1 LVDLSSFASFLN
13 AISSIAVILG
23 AIFIVF
29 QLRQNARLIEATIRE
44 TRANASIALL
54 EKITDESFARR
65 RKSMRDAVK
74 KYSTLNWVG
83 FDDTL
88 EDYEARNF
96 AYTYE
101 LIGQL
106 ARENVVDLDMVRNA
120 LQYLVVFDW
129 DAFAPL
135 SKHLMER
142 YKVKVN
148 AWGNFQWL
156 AEETRKHLKRK
167 EALAKAEFQ
176 ATTPKPTTPRQP
188 SPRP

>member
-1 LVDLSSFASFLN
+1 
-13 AISSIAVILG
+13 
-23 AIFIVF
+23 
-29 QLRQNARLIEATIRE
+29 
-44 TRANASIALL
+44 
-54 EKITDESFARR
+54 
-65 RKSMRDAVK
+65 MRDTVK
-74 KYSTLNWVG
+74 KYAALDWVG

-88 EDYEARNF
+88 EDYDARNF

-106 ARENVVDLDMVRNA
+106 ARNRTIDLDMVRNA

-142 YKVKVN
+142 YKVKTN

-156 AEETRKHLKRK
+156 AEVTREHLKER
-167 EALAKAEFQ
+167 EARAHHFA
-176 ATTPKPTTPRQP
+176 
-188 SPRP
+188 

>member
-1 LVDLSSFASFLN
+1 
-13 AISSIAVILG
+13 
-23 AIFIVF
+23 
-29 QLRQNARLIEATIRE
+29 LIEATIRE

-65 RKSMRDAVK
+65 RKAMRDAVK
-74 KYSTLNWVG
+74 KYAALNWVG

-101 LIGQL
+101 LNGQL
-106 ARENVVDLDMVRNA
+106 AREGVIDLDMVRNA

-135 SKHLMER
+135 SKHLMKR

-156 AEETRKHLKRK
+156 AEETRRHLKRK
-167 EALAKAEFQ
+167 EAQALAEFQ
-176 ATTPKPTTPRQP
+176 GATLKQTTPSHPILYEQ
-188 SPRP
+188 

>member
-1 LVDLSSFASFLN
+1 
-13 AISSIAVILG
+13 
-23 AIFIVF
+23 
-29 QLRQNARLIEATIRE
+29 
-44 TRANASIALL
+44 
-54 EKITDESFARR
+54 
-65 RKSMRDAVK
+65 MRDAVK
-74 KYSTLNWVG
+74 KYSAINWVG

-106 ARENVVDLDMVRNA
+106 AREGVIDLDMVRKA

-135 SKHLMER
+135 SQHLMER

-148 AWGNFQWL
+148 SWGNFQWL
-156 AEETRKHLKRK
+156 AEETRKHLKQK
-167 EALAKAEFQ
+167 EALALAEFQ
-176 ATTPKPTTPRQP
+176 GTSPKPTRP
-188 SPRP
+188 SQAHP